1 MSEDEQPFRELT
13 AIENRLLQLLI
24 VNAYANWCSCLHG
37 CGSQITKERHD
48 FFKKIQPGHL
58 VMEHTSLHLKEY
70 HRYRL
75 GILLTDQQEPYGTDE
90 WWEKNK
96 EDYKG
101 IRPTERVYTI
111 KPLLS
116 DNPFRWVNASMI
128 RVVGELFGDF
138 PS

>member
-1 MSEDEQPFRELT
+1 MSEDEQPFCELT

-24 VNAYANWCSCLHG
+24 VSAYANWCSCLHG
-37 CGSQITKERHD
+37 CGRPITKERHD

-90 WWEKNK
+90 WWENNK
-96 EDYKG
+96 EDYEG

-116 DNPFRWVNASMI
+116 DKPFRWTNASMI
-128 RVVGELFGDF
+128 RVASELFGDF
-138 PS
+138 PL